1 MVIKSYKRILF
12 AFICLSPFF
21 LLTAFRDYNIG
32 VDTAAYFWEYQF
44 ASMDSYTLR
53 RTEPLFSSILI
64 FFNSMGLNFRS
75 FLFFQSLIY
84 YFSISLL
91 ATFVPQKSI
100 LAYILV
106 IFSFGILSFGFSGVR
121 QSIAM
126 SIFFVAVYLWVYR
139 KYSWYIIL
147 GVLAFFIHNTSSIAF
162 LVFLFATSRFTPRYS
177 FLFLFL
183 FAPIFSV
190 LDVSWLSFLSDIDV
204 KQYHYLQA
212 DDSFLNIK
220 VPLSFY
226 FVLILSFVILALKL
240 TNIYLPS
247 HQSLY
252 NVKRIEKMVVWGA
265 VITACFFWMAMS
277 VRLTDRLALY
287 FVPFSGIL
295 VSWAINSLNNSYLK
309 VVMKALLLL
318 ILIVVFV
325 IVNETL
331 FFSILK

>member
-1 MVIKSYKRILF
+1 MGIS
-12 AFICLSPFF
+12 
-21 LLTAFRDYNIG
+21 FRG
-32 VDTAAYFWEYQF
+32 
-44 ASMDSYTLR
+44 
-53 RTEPLFSSILI
+53 
-64 FFNSMGLNFRS
+64 

-91 ATFVPQKSI
+91 AAFVPQKSI

-106 IFSFGILSFGFSGVR
+106 IFSFGILSFGFSGIR

-162 LVFLFATSRFTPRYS
+162 LIFLLVTSRFTPRYS

-183 FAPIFSV
+183 LAPIFSI
-190 LDVSWLSFLSDIDV
+190 LDVSWFNLLSDIDV

-212 DDSFLNIK
+212 DESLLNIK

-226 FVLILSFVILALKL
+226 FVLILSFVILAFKV
-240 TNIYLPS
+240 TDRHLPN
-247 HQSLY
+247 HQPLH
-252 NVKRIEKMVVWGA
+252 NVKSTEKMVAWGT